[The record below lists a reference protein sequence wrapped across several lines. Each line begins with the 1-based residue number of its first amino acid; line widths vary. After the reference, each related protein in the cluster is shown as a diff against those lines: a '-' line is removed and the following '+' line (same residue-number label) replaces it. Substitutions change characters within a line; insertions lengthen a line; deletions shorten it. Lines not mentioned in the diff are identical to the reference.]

1 MKRTLAVSLVCLPLA
16 TWVGAQETQQELTKV
31 EKGWVKV
38 QSHGTVA
45 VVTGAGDS
53 DRFAARDSLR
63 LAPCSVAAQLL
74 SWPERPHQP
83 AGE

>member
-45 VVTGAGDS
+45 VVTG
-53 DRFAARDSLR
+53 RARAIRTALPR
-63 LAPCSVAAQLL
+63 ETA
-74 SWPERPHQP
+74 
-83 AGE
+83 